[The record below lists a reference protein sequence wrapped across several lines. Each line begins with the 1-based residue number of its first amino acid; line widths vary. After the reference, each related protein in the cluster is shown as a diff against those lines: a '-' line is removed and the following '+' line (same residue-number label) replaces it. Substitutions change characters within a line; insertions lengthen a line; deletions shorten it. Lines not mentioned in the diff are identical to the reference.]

1 LVADVFP
8 TFTSSFLSAT
18 SSNAGKVK
26 YWLKEY
32 PVNPNRISHESRK
45 FKEANHQNK
54 ALMFA
59 DANNTQQ
66 KSNGFVNFKIL
77 EDKIIIEDEESASE
91 VAEST
96 PKKKQK
102 RLVPA
107 KWDEKF

>member
-1 LVADVFP
+1 MVADVFP

-59 DANNTQQ
+59 EA

-91 VAEST
+91 LAEGT

-107 KWDEKF
+107 KWDEKFQEAQ